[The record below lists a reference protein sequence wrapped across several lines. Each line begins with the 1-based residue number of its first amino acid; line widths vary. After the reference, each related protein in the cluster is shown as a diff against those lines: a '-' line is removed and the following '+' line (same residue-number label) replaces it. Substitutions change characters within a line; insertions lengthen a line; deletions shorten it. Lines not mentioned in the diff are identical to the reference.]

1 MRVLVTGATGFVGGH
16 LVPALIERDH
26 EVLALVRPDRDASAL
41 EALGARVIRGDVT
54 DPVAVETAARG
65 VETVVHLAV
74 PRRVATLRHHR
85 AVSVG
90 GAENVLASARAAGVA
105 RIVHCSTVGV
115 YGRLR
120 SLPADEATPFRPETA
135 YQVAKAEAEGVVQR
149 HERRHGAHVV
159 VVRPTMVYGPGDLAS
174 LKLYRAILSGRLLS
188 VGRASQPWQG
198 VYVDDLVQ
206 ALLLALT
213 TRDAVGESFVIAD
226 SGAIPQVDVFRA
238 IAAAGGAR
246 LRRSVVPAWLVT
258 AAVVPANAALR
269 PLGRQAPFTKS
280 LHFFTHP
287 RSFDIS
293 KAQRV
298 LGYRPRVALEE
309 GVRRTLAW
317 YREQGY
323 VPR

>member
-1 MRVLVTGATGFVGGH
+1 MRILVTGATGFVGSH

-26 EVLALVRPDRDASAL
+26 EVRALVRPDSDAGAL
-41 EALGARVIRGDVT
+41 EALGARVVRGDVT

-65 VETVVHLAV
+65 AETVVHLAV
-74 PRRVATLRHHR
+74 PRRVATLRQHR

-90 GAENVLASARAAGVA
+90 GAENVLVAGRAAGVE

-120 SLPADEATPFRPETA
+120 RLPADETTPFRPETA
-135 YQVAKAEAEGVVQR
+135 YQIAKTEAERMVQR
-149 HERRHGAHVV
+149 HVRRHGAPVV
-159 VVRPTMVYGPGDLAS
+159 VLRPTMIYGPGDLAS
-174 LKLYRAILSGRLLS
+174 LKLYRTILSGRLFS
-188 VGRASQPWQG
+188 IGRSSQPYHG
-198 VYVDDLVQ
+198 VYVDDLVR
-206 ALLLALT
+206 ALLLAMT
-213 TRDAVGESFVIAD
+213 ARDAVGESFVIAD
-226 SGAIPQVDVFRA
+226 SGAIPQVEFFRA
-238 IAAAGGAR
+238 IAAAGGVR
-246 LRRSVVPAWLVT
+246 LCRSVVPAWLLA
-258 AAVVPANAALR
+258 AAVTPANAALR

-317 YREQGY
+317 YREKGY
-323 VPR
+323 VSP